1 MKEYSNVF
9 ERNSPYPKLQER
21 FYLLLVQ
28 KVEFTPGRKYILIY
42 FIQLTIFNYSSG
54 KFYSI
59 TGIVIKKFKTTYF
72 SFFHSSIIT
81 IIINNNISTGMMIAI
96 WILVNFPLLV
106 LLAWRGF
113 CWIFDTFENAELGSV
128 VTGCLVVFTSS
139 LNMLVYDFS
148 RLVLAFL
155 STEEEYL
162 II

>member
-1 MKEYSNVF
+1 M
-9 ERNSPYPKLQER
+9 
-21 FYLLLVQ
+21 VQ

-54 KFYSI
+54 KFYYRYCH
-59 TGIVIKKFKTTYF
+59 KKFKTTYF
-72 SFFHSSIIT
+72 LFFHSSIIT

-106 LLAWRGF
+106 LLVWRGF

-148 RLVLAFL
+148 RLALAFL
-155 STEEEYL
+155 FTEEEYL